1 MMNSKLVKLLVL
13 VLPLVTFLTGC
24 TDAKSYYYYMNHPAE
39 LEMDYKFCAD
49 NPGRTM
55 CDGIITKYV
64 KYYKA
69 LNEGQARHENRSSA
83 YAKNNEVENT
93 GAKVHNVR
101 SKKLEASVFADLD
114 KTFEEVYL

>member
-1 MMNSKLVKLLVL
+1 MMKSNVVKLLAL
-13 VLPLVTFLTGC
+13 VLPLVIFLTGC

-64 KYYKA
+64 KYHKA
-69 LNEGQARHENRSSA
+69 LSEGQARHESRSRA

-101 SKKLEASVFADLD
+101 QVSVFADLD